1 MPDPQPAQ
9 RLVAGRYRLE
19 SVLGRGGMG
28 VVWRA
33 TDELIG
39 RVVAVKEVRAPAGL
53 TGEDRLLFG
62 ERALREARTAGQ
74 INHPA
79 VVAIHDLVPASG
91 DDEAAYIV
99 TELVDAPTLAD
110 LLDQEGPLPPARAT
124 AIAVRMLDALDA
136 AHSVGVVHRDVKPS
150 NIIVLPGDG
159 VKLLDFGIAQAAGD
173 ARLTRHGMMGSTG
186 YLAPELFHGS
196 DPTPAADLWSAGV
209 TLAQAVTGELPFERT
224 STAATLHAIL
234 YDDIPAMT
242 CGEPLAAVISGL
254 LTRDVTHRLTVQQA
268 RDLLAVGVGAA
279 ATGRR
284 DDTAAAA
291 PEPDPP
297 APDDVDPDAD
307 PIEETWERQATTVQ
321 PDGPT
326 APRQRQSAGT
336 PPPATGA
343 QATAFPVE
351 IPEKTVQTLVLARL
365 VMVVLAIWAAVLFV
379 ELVTASAFPEWMPI
393 PVAVTVL
400 GLAGWTLVEAVVDPW
415 HGALRFGPDSLRFQ
429 GSRGS
434 PPDLPYTHVAGIAV
448 WPGAGSPT
456 GTSRL
461 GIELSARAPTPGPSH
476 GRVFQAPQERSG
488 RGRTWIVGDIGV
500 GPRTLAARL
509 GALVP
514 DHVRIEQSG
523 EVPAWSA
530 RAFQPLGPRRAG
542 VLLRFVLFA
551 GLILG
556 GHLLVHQR
564 NSTMVTLGDTDISA
578 VAFSPD
584 GATLASAD
592 AGTFAI
598 TFWDVATRKT
608 AAVVPG
614 HREEVEVLAFS
625 PDGRTLATGGRD
637 GVVKLWD
644 VASHQVRTTLVF
656 GEYDRVTR
664 LLFAPGG
671 DSIAAVGSNRV
682 KLWPVASPTKPID
695 LSAGDMKVETI
706 RFTPDG
712 RVLVGLDWQ
721 GGVRAWEVASGR
733 SGARINGPVAPWLEI
748 RSDGETLVRA
758 TGSSAVVAT
767 LDGGSG
773 PPGAAAFGPGDLVV
787 TAEQGEVRIWH
798 TTTARTAYRYKQG
811 FLDSD
816 PLPSDAVAM
825 APHGDV
831 VALGGDEGLRLW
843 TYGPAR

>member
-53 TGEDRLLFG
+53 TGEERLLFG

-91 DDEAAYIV
+91 DDEAVYIV

-110 LLDQEGPLPPARAT
+110 LLNQGPLPPARVT
-124 AIAVRMLDALDA
+124 AFAVRMLDALDA
-136 AHSVGVVHRDVKPS
+136 AHSVGVVHRDVKPG
-150 NIIVLPGDG
+150 NIMVLPGDA

-209 TLAQAVTGELPFERT
+209 TLAQAVTGELPFERA
-224 STAATLHAIL
+224 STAATLHAVL

-242 CGEPLAAVISGL
+242 CGEPLATVINGL
-254 LTRDVTHRLTVQQA
+254 LTRDVAQRLTLQRA
-268 RDLLAVGVGAA
+268 RDLLAVPVEAG

-284 DDTAAAA
+284 DNTASAAAA
-291 PEPDPP
+291 DPDPP
-297 APDDVDPDAD
+297 ASDGVETDAE
-307 PIEETWERQATTVQ
+307 PGESWERQATTVH
-321 PDGPT
+321 PDRSTP
-326 APRQRQSAGT
+326 PRQRQSTASA
-336 PPPATGA
+336 PQSTGA
-343 QATAFPVE
+343 QATTFLVE
-351 IPEKTVQTLVLARL
+351 MPGKTEGPLTLARL
-365 VMVVLAIWAAVLFV
+365 VLVVLTIWAVVLFV
-379 ELVTASAFPEWMPI
+379 GVVTASALPEWLPI
-393 PVAVTVL
+393 PAALTALVV
-400 GLAGWTLVEAVVDPW
+400 AGWTLAEALEDSW
-415 HGALRFGPDSLRFQ
+415 HGTLRFGSDSLRFQ

-434 PPDLPYTHVAGIAV
+434 PPDLSWTHVASIAV

-461 GIELSARAPTPGPSH
+461 GIELSARAPTPAPAH
-476 GRVFQAPQERSG
+476 GRVFQGPPERG
-488 RGRTWIVGDIGV
+488 RGPMWLVGDIGV
-500 GPRTLAARL
+500 GPKTMAARL

-514 DHVRIEQSG
+514 DHVPIDQSR
-523 EVPAWSA
+523 EVPGWAA
-530 RAFQPLGPRRAG
+530 RAFQPLGPRRSG

-551 GLILG
+551 GLILC
-556 GHLLVHQR
+556 GHLFLHQR
-564 NSTMVTLGDTDISA
+564 NSTMVTLADDDVSA

-608 AAVVPG
+608 AAIVAG
-614 HREEVEVLAFS
+614 HREEVTAFAFS
-625 PDGRTLATGGRD
+625 PDGKTLASGGRD
-637 GVVKLWD
+637 GVIKLWD
-644 VASHQVRTTLVF
+644 VANHQVRATLVF
-656 GEYDRVTR
+656 DENDTVTR
-664 LLFAPGG
+664 VLFSPGG
-671 DSIAAVGSNRV
+671 DSIAAVGYGDV
-682 KLWPVASPTKPID
+682 KLWPMALLGKPMD
-695 LSAGDMKVETI
+695 LSAGEMKVQTI
-706 RFTPDG
+706 RFTADG
-712 RVLVGLDWQ
+712 RVLVGLDGQ
-721 GGVRAWEVASGR
+721 GGVRAWETASGR
-733 SGARINGPVAPWLEI
+733 SAARINGPIAPWVDF
-748 RSDGETLVRA
+748 RSDGQTLIRA
-758 TGSSAVVAT
+758 SGSGAVVAT
-767 LDGGSG
+767 LDGGSH
-773 PPGAAAFGPGDLVV
+773 PPDSAAFGPGDLFV
-787 TAEQGEVRIWH
+787 TAERGDVRIWH

-816 PLPSDAVAM
+816 ALPSEAVAM
-825 APHGDV
+825 APRGEI

-843 TYGPAR
+843 TYGSAG